1 MGGILFLY
9 YQILIFCHMISIQN
23 SLYRNQKKKT
33 LWHYSCKHVIY
44 WISSQRMSKK
54 LVYFPVS
61 FRTNH
66 STLTFT
72 KTNIAWQE
80 KATLKEKIFLYYLLC
95 WTARSQT
102 CPLRFWFFMQVFLKC
117 REYDCVFILLWWPIL
132 TDFLQPSKVT
142 FWSII
147 SNVMNQWRDKKYL
160 LNATVKV
167 FVADQQ

>member
-1 MGGILFLY
+1 MSKFVDCFPVSLVFLLNIPIEYSFWIFSLNISFEYFHWIFLLDIFMEYIL
-9 YQILIFCHMISIQN
+9 
-23 SLYRNQKKKT
+23 
-33 LWHYSCKHVIY
+33 Y

-102 CPLRFWFFMQVFLKC
+102 CPLRFWFFMQVFLLKC
-117 REYDCVFILLWWPIL
+117 SEYDEVIAW
-132 TDFLQPSKVT
+132 
-142 FWSII
+142 
-147 SNVMNQWRDKKYL
+147 
-160 LNATVKV
+160 
-167 FVADQQ
+167 